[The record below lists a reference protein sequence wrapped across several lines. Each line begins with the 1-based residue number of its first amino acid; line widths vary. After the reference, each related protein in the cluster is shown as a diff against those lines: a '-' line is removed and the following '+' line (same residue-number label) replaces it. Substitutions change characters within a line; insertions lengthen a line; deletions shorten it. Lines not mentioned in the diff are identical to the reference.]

1 MKDLTPEERRQIY
14 EEEKARIEGPS
25 GNKKK
30 SSAISRSSVITSSS
44 FSIAICLILIV
55 GLNFFS
61 QYIALYV
68 PYVSGDSSYWT
79 REPFLTPDYS
89 SWLPI
94 ATIGLVLIVIGQVLI
109 LILKKYLWQELILMI
124 SNLIGIAVIL
134 SLLNIYPFDYSSI
147 RDPSWAQA
155 LPLLINIFLG
165 IIVFGLI
172 VAVLV
177 RGIKLIITV
186 TTKIYNE

>member
-1 MKDLTPEERRQIY
+1 MKDLTPEERHQIY

-30 SSAISRSSVITSSS
+30 SSGMSRSSLITSSS
-44 FSIAICLILIV
+44 FSIAISLILIV
-55 GLNFFS
+55 GLNFFN

-79 REPFLTPDYS
+79 REPFLTPEYS

-109 LILKKYLWQELILMI
+109 LILKKYLWQELILMV

-147 RDPSWAQA
+147 HDPSWAQA